1 MTGKRK
7 HYKFTKRKKSVRG
20 SLALILAV
28 GAILIFAVTVMESF
42 HKGGNGSVYL
52 GSAGV
57 LSLLISLILA
67 ILAVKEEDTFKT
79 VPYISLVCSVLI
91 TGVWAAIYAAGFLL

>member
-28 GAILIFAVTVMESF
+28 GAILILAVTVMESF
-42 HKGGNGSVYL
+42 HKGGNGQR
-52 GSAGV
+52 GT
-57 LSLLISLILA
+57 
-67 ILAVKEEDTFKT
+67 LAVRECC
-79 VPYISLVCSVLI
+79 PY
-91 TGVWAAIYAAGFLL
+91 